1 MPQSRW
7 LIAGAVVAVVAVAL
21 LVATLGRG
29 SPAGVAD
36 VSPSPSASSG
46 RDADR
51 DPDADPVDRPPS
63 VVAPTPAPTPTTAPA
78 TTPPRA
84 SGPPLLAWAEF
95 LARLNEDRSTVEGLN
110 AALTTAAQA
119 QDPDAVKAASVDI
132 LDFVD
137 VERDWLRDHP
147 PADCY
152 AAAHGAAAA
161 MLDAYGTAADR
172 FIDWSASGG
181 GLGGLPA
188 LGVALDAADTARA
201 AFETLRRGTRGHDMS
216 DLTGDPIPPVR
227 HVTSRRIVA
236 VRGESLEVRDDR
248 VVGEAPLEIRAAG
261 PRQEPVAVAVTMRTP
276 GNEAELAVG
285 FLRTEGLLDGQEVL
299 GTSGGDPGAL
309 SQPDD
314 TIVVRLSRTFDD
326 SKVAERHFVATAS
339 CGICGK
345 ASIDEVAL
353 RTEPL
358 PEGPVVSRSVIL
370 ALPDLLRAAQ
380 RAFDETGG
388 LHAAGL
394 FTPKG
399 ELLALRED
407 VGRHNAIDKLVGSQ
421 VLAGAMPLHDRV
433 LMVSGRVS
441 FEIVQKAAVAGIPIV
456 CAVSAPSDLAIETAE
471 RLGVTLV
478 GFLRGDGFNVY
489 AHDARIDL
497 RDLSGLG

>member
-1 MPQSRW
+1 
-7 LIAGAVVAVVAVAL
+7 
-21 LVATLGRG
+21 
-29 SPAGVAD
+29 
-36 VSPSPSASSG
+36 
-46 RDADR
+46 
-51 DPDADPVDRPPS
+51 
-63 VVAPTPAPTPTTAPA
+63 
-78 TTPPRA
+78 
-84 SGPPLLAWAEF
+84 
-95 LARLNEDRSTVEGLN
+95 
-110 AALTTAAQA
+110 
-119 QDPDAVKAASVDI
+119 
-132 LDFVD
+132 
-137 VERDWLRDHP
+137 
-147 PADCY
+147 
-152 AAAHGAAAA
+152 
-161 MLDAYGTAADR
+161 
-172 FIDWSASGG
+172 
-181 GLGGLPA
+181 
-188 LGVALDAADTARA
+188 
-201 AFETLRRGTRGHDMS
+201 MS
-216 DLTGDPIPPVR
+216 EVTGDLVPPVR

-299 GTSGGDPGAL
+299 GTSGGDPGTL

-314 TIVVRLSRTFDD
+314 TIVVRLSDAFDD

-353 RTEPL
+353 RVEPL
-358 PEGPVVSRSVIL
+358 PDGPVVSRQVML

-407 VGRHNAIDKLVGSQ
+407 VGRHNAVDKLVGSQ

-441 FEIVQKAAVAGIPIV
+441 FEIVQKAAAAGIPIV

-478 GFLRGDGFNVY
+478 GFLRDDGFNVY

>member
-1 MPQSRW
+1 
-7 LIAGAVVAVVAVAL
+7 
-21 LVATLGRG
+21 
-29 SPAGVAD
+29 
-36 VSPSPSASSG
+36 VS
-46 RDADR
+46 
-51 DPDADPVDRPPS
+51 
-63 VVAPTPAPTPTTAPA
+63 
-78 TTPPRA
+78 
-84 SGPPLLAWAEF
+84 E
-95 LARLNEDRSTVEGLN
+95 
-110 AALTTAAQA
+110 
-119 QDPDAVKAASVDI
+119 
-132 LDFVD
+132 
-137 VERDWLRDHP
+137 
-147 PADCY
+147 
-152 AAAHGAAAA
+152 
-161 MLDAYGTAADR
+161 
-172 FIDWSASGG
+172 
-181 GLGGLPA
+181 
-188 LGVALDAADTARA
+188 
-201 AFETLRRGTRGHDMS
+201 
-216 DLTGDPIPPVR
+216 LTGDPIPPVR

-261 PRQEPVAVAVTMRTP
+261 PRQEPIAVAVTMRTP

-299 GTSGGDPGAL
+299 GTSGGDPGTL

-353 RTEPL
+353 RVEPP

-421 VLAGAMPLHDRV
+421 ILAGAMPLHERV

>member
-1 MPQSRW
+1 MSG
-7 LIAGAVVAVVAVAL
+7 LI
-21 LVATLGRG
+21 
-29 SPAGVAD
+29 
-36 VSPSPSASSG
+36 
-46 RDADR
+46 
-51 DPDADPVDRPPS
+51 
-63 VVAPTPAPTPTTAPA
+63 
-78 TTPPRA
+78 
-84 SGPPLLAWAEF
+84 
-95 LARLNEDRSTVEGLN
+95 
-110 AALTTAAQA
+110 
-119 QDPDAVKAASVDI
+119 
-132 LDFVD
+132 
-137 VERDWLRDHP
+137 
-147 PADCY
+147 
-152 AAAHGAAAA
+152 
-161 MLDAYGTAADR
+161 
-172 FIDWSASGG
+172 
-181 GLGGLPA
+181 
-188 LGVALDAADTARA
+188 
-201 AFETLRRGTRGHDMS
+201 
-216 DLTGDPIPPVR
+216 GDPIPPVR

-299 GTSGGDPGAL
+299 STSGGDPGTL

-314 TIVVRLSRTFDD
+314 TIVVRLSRPFDD
-326 SKVAERHFVATAS
+326 TKVAERHFVATAS

-353 RTEPL
+353 RAEPL

-407 VGRHNAIDKLVGSQ
+407 VGRHNALDKLVGSQ
-421 VLAGAMPLHDRV
+421 VLASAMPLHDRI

-441 FEIVQKAAVAGIPIV
+441 FEIVQKAAMAGIPIV

-471 RLGVTLV
+471 RLGTTLV